1 MRQAIRGSTYAP
13 GLLALA
19 LMGVG
24 PTANAAAVQES
35 APPSQRAG
43 AAPGAV
49 RAAAS
54 VTVTPADGTG
64 GVPTD
69 TTVLVGVQDGTLK
82 KVTVKGPKGSLPGVM
97 SADGTQWRSQGQA
110 APGTS
115 YEVTAVAVNPDGE
128 TTESVTSFSTVRPAG
143 TFSIASLMPDRDYT
157 GLTVGVGMPIMIT
170 FDRDVSD
177 RVSVERNLLV
187 RTSKPVLGA
196 WHWFDDR
203 TVHFRPRTF
212 WPAGTKVRLEA
223 RLSGVRGGNGLY
235 GKADRVLD
243 FRIGRSQITEGSI
256 HTHQLTVRRG
266 GEEIR
271 RIPMSAGQG
280 GQWKYHTTSGVHLAM
295 SREPV
300 TVMTSPGIGPGQ
312 PGYYRMTVYNTV
324 RISNSGEYVHSAPWS
339 VGSQG
344 SANVSHG
351 CVNVSPA
358 HARWFIDNTLIGDPI
373 IITGSPRRLEPLN
386 GWGHWQETWGQWIRW
401 SSTKSFTT
409 EAVGSA

>member
-1 MRQAIRGSTYAP
+1 MVTVCPA
-13 GLLALA
+13 
-19 LMGVG
+19 
-24 PTANAAAVQES
+24 ANAAAIQERAIQERAGQETAS
-35 APPSQRAG
+35 RRTASPVQRAG
-43 AAPGAV
+43 AAPGTV

-54 VTVTPADGTG
+54 VIVAPADRSD

-69 TTVLVGVQDGTLK
+69 TTILVGARDGTLK
-82 KVTVKGPKGSLPGVM
+82 KVTVKGPRGSLPGVL
-97 SADGTQWRSQGQA
+97 SADGTQWRSRGTA
-110 APGTS
+110 APGTA

-128 TTESVTSFSTVRPAG
+128 TTESVTSFSTAKADG
-143 TFSIASLMPDRDYT
+143 TFSIANLMPHKDYT

-170 FDRDVSD
+170 FDRDVTD
-177 RVSVERNLLV
+177 RVSVERNLVV
-187 RTSKPVLGA
+187 RTSRPVLGA

-203 TVHFRPRTF
+203 TIHFRPKTF

-223 RLSGVRGGNGLY
+223 HLSGVPGGGGLY
-235 GKADRVLD
+235 GRGDRVLD
-243 FRIGRSQITEGSI
+243 FRIGRAQITEGSI
-256 HTHQLTVRRG
+256 QSHHLTVRRN

-300 TVMTSPGIGPGQ
+300 TIMTSPGIGPGQ
-312 PGYYRMTVYNTV
+312 PGYYRKTVYDTV

-373 IITGSPRRLEPLN
+373 IITGSPRELEPLN
-386 GWGHWQETWGQWIRW
+386 GWGHWQEDWGQWTRW

-409 EAVGSA
+409 ERA